1 MEDLIAAKLHRL
13 DDLAEDDRD
22 QLSGLLGGRRCALAG
37 EALVEEGGR
46 PTFSMLL
53 LSGFVGR
60 ASTLADG
67 GRQITAINVPG
78 DFIDLHGFLL
88 KTMDHSLAALS
99 DVIWKMPP
107 GASPLWDNRSN
118 RLVRVAAMRTCA
130 GA

>member
-13 DDLAEDDRD
+13 DDLAEDDRF

-88 KTMDHSLAALS
+88 KTMDHSLAALP
-99 DVIWKMPP
+99 DVTVATVQHAALKRVTEHFP
-107 GASPLWDNRSN
+107 
-118 RLVRVAAMRTCA
+118 RLARAVARDPH
-130 GA
+130 